1 MSTAELRKK
10 VHEFIN
16 DSDERMLRV
25 VYAML
30 QAYQSEAEL
39 GTSVEEYNNEIDEAM
54 ARMDTGEYYTQDEA
68 KEILKKK

>member
-1 MSTAELRKK
+1 MITAELRKK
-10 VHEFIN
+10 VHECID
-16 DSDERMLRV
+16 DSDESMLRV

>member
-1 MSTAELRKK
+1 MSTSELRKK
-10 VHEFIN
+10 VQECID
-16 DSDERMLRV
+16 DSDESMLRV